1 MIGVAEGEKLIAIL
15 TTVPK
20 IFISYRREDSSGYAG
35 RLNEK
40 LSQVFGAKNVFMD
53 LEDIEA
59 GTDFDQAIRKSV
71 SACDALIVLIGKR
84 WLSVTDGSG
93 ERRLGDPHDYVHLEI
108 ATALDR
114 DIRVIPVL
122 LNRAEMPTQSDLPQ
136 AISKLALRQARELSD
151 DRWDYDTERL
161 IEALGGRPLMHRLKR
176 SGLLKWGLG
185 IACFVLVAVSL
196 ALYATRGV
204 TRDAEKFLAALGDND
219 VATAYSLA
227 ATALKSRESADSLGV
242 KLKQLGLNDYRS
254 SSWSSRSIKNNTAA
268 LTGTV
273 TTRQGGTIPIT
284 MNLLKEGGSWKVL
297 AISGPQAG
305 IRETELS
312 EKANEASSKH
322 FADLESTLKHLSLSA
337 DPTSVAATA
346 FHVAEVGVHI
356 AYIDPAVSEQY
367 EVIGLKFPAG
377 AVVWRVEAESPA
389 QKSGLQAQDVIVQ
402 IDRDKLESENDL
414 RNAIKKMQPEKTR
427 FHVRRGARD
436 LDVVG
441 AWRAPPARK

>member
-1 MIGVAEGEKLIAIL
+1 MIGVAEGEKHAVIL

-84 WLSVTDGSG
+84 WLSVADGSG

-114 DIRVIPVL
+114 NIRVIPVL

-136 AISKLALRQARELSD
+136 ALSKLALRQARELSD

-204 TRDAEKFLAALGDND
+204 TRDAEKFLAALGDDD

-242 KLKQLGLNDYRS
+242 KLKQLGLTDYRS

-284 MNLLKEGGSWKVL
+284 MNLLKEGESWKVL

-305 IRETELS
+305 IRES
-312 EKANEASSKH
+312 EKADEASSKH
-322 FADLESTLKHLSLSA
+322 FADLESTLQHLSLSA

-402 IDRDKLESENDL
+402 IDRNKLKSEDDL
-414 RNAIKKMQPEKTR
+414 RNAIKQMQPEKTR
-427 FHVRRGARD
+427 FQVRRGAQD
-436 LDVVG
+436 LEVIV
-441 AWRAPPARK
+441 AWNAPR